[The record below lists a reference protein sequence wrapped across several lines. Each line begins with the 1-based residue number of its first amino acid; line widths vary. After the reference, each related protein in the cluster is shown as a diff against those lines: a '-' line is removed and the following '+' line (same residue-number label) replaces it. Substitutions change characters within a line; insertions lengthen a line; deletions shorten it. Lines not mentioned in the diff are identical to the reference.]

1 MSGRGVRRPE
11 RHLVV
16 MAKAPRLGQAKRR
29 LAADIGAFAA
39 LAFYRAGLMRL
50 LRRLKQPRRWRLW
63 LYVTPDRAAR
73 ARAGWP
79 PGLALRPQGRGDLGA
94 RMRRPLA
101 ALSPGPVVIVG
112 SDIPALAPAHIAA
125 AFAALGSHDLVFG
138 PAADGGYWLVGARR
152 RPLPPQLFRHVRWS
166 SGDALADTLAGIAGR
181 FSVARLATLEDVD
194 DGASYRR
201 AALRDAA
208 FGGSS
213 GRGQHENT

>member
-73 ARAGWP
+73 AGWP

-138 PAADGGYWLVGARR
+138 PATDGGYWLVGARR
-152 RPLPPQLFRHVRWS
+152 RPLPPQLFRQVRWS
-166 SGDALADTLAGIAGR
+166 SRDALADTLAGIAGR

-213 GRGQHENT
+213 GRGQHEYT